1 MIAITIAKSTYGK
14 VFPTKAFFLD
24 FFQDGIG
31 YMINFKQDVLPLSRS
46 CAFVVCTL
54 PYGRALSTSASAVVL
69 VLVLRTRLIV
79 VLIVLIVVLIVLI
92 VVRRVILI
100 LILIIVL
107 IVLLTVIVLHNSSS
121 FFVILG
127 YNKSMLIFNRVYT
140 PHCFDSGIGSAR
152 SILAKT

>member
-79 VLIVLIVVLIVLI
+79 VLIVLIVV
-92 VVRRVILI
+92 RRVILI